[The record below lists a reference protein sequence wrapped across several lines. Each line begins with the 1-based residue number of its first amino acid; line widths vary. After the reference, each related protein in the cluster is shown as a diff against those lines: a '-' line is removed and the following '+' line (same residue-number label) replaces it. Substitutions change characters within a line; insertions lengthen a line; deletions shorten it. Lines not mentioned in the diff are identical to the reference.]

1 MKFVKVNEDTLRCL
15 ISEEEMTGFGIEV
28 EELISNR
35 DKAQDFLQMVLADA
49 EEETGFRIDEA
60 SISVEA
66 TLLPGRGISL
76 TISASN
82 YSNDISDKLRRFH
95 EAVKDYTKIQEELLQ
110 DQEEPEKVVNS
121 LLIYTAPSLDEMEK
135 FSRLLQIED
144 VKSSLYKVESRHC
157 YYLILEK
164 EFTGEEMRKLG
175 AVGLEFEKEM
185 ILDKN
190 MKNYVQEHGICIIT
204 NHAIELLNNL

>member
-1 MKFVKVNEDTLRCL
+1 MKFVKVNKDTLRCL

-49 EEETGFRIDEA
+49 EEETGFRIDET

-95 EAVKDYTKIQEELLQ
+95 EAVKDYTKIQEEILHG
-110 DQEEPEKVVNS
+110 QEPSEQTVNS
-121 LLIYTAPSLDEMEK
+121 MLIYTASSLEEMEK
-135 FSRLLQIED
+135 FSCLLQIEE
-144 VKSSLYKVESRHC
+144 VKSSLYKVENQHC

-164 EFTGEEMRKLG
+164 EFNGDEMRQLG
-175 AVGLEFEKEM
+175 AVGLEFAKEM

-190 MKNYVQEHGICIIT
+190 VKNYVQEHGTCIVGSQ
-204 NHAIELLNNL
+204 ALELLNSL

>member
-76 TISASN
+76 TISASS

-95 EAVKDYTKIQEELLQ
+95 EAVKDYAKIQDELLQ
-110 DQEEPEKVVNS
+110 EQDEPEKVVNS
-121 LLIYTAPSLDEMEK
+121 LLIYTAASFEEMER
-135 FSRLLQIED
+135 FSRLIRIKD

-164 EFTGEEMRKLG
+164 EFTGEEMRRLG
-175 AVGLEFEKEM
+175 AAGLEFAKEM
-185 ILDKN
+185 ILDKSV
-190 MKNYVQEHGICIIT
+190 KNYVQEHGTCIVDSQ
-204 NHAIELLNNL
+204 AVELLNSL